1 MYLDP
6 SKWLQ
11 ISPAV
16 TWLSSSQIGRNIRN
30 HQLRVEPIERDF
42 LELPLTYIIL

>member
-11 ISPAV
+11 ISPA
-16 TWLSSSQIGRNIRN
+16 TWLSSSQIRRNIRN